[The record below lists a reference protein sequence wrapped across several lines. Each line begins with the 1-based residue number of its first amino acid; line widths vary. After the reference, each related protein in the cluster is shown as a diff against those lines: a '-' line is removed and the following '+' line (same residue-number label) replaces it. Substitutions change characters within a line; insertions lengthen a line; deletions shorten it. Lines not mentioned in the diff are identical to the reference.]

1 MGKLRKIG
9 KKIGRGIKKL
19 GKAVGKGFKKVF
31 GAFGD
36 MGPLGSIALW
46 FLMPQVA
53 STWNGWMDTLMT
65 KGAATN
71 ASTAMKFAGSMAEK
85 AVAVTDTVG
94 GLYNSVT
101 DAIGGTID
109 SITEPL
115 LGEGQGLASRFESFA
130 NSTRKSMGLEPDAS
144 FVAEQ
149 EKIVQEGLSQ
159 TTPLT
164 KQQGVEMG
172 KAIEF
177 QNKKPFWQNDAGQFS
192 WKEAAGE
199 SLITTGIGVGGQVLL
214 QNYLPEP
221 ELGGAGYVAGA
232 PLEEAPAVRGQIER
246 FNLADSSVNNLAD
259 IYRMPLVGPGT
270 NEMQFLYPKIG

>member
-94 GLYNSVT
+94 GLYNNVT

-109 SITEPL
+109 TITEPL

-144 FVAEQ
+144 FAAEQ
-149 EKIVQEGLSQ
+149 EKIIQEGQ
-159 TTPLT
+159 
-164 KQQGVEMG
+164 KGIKMD

-177 QNKKPFWQNDAGQFS
+177 QDKKPFWQNDAGKFS

-199 SLITTGIGVGGQVLL
+199 AAITTGIGIGGQMIL
-214 QNYLPEP
+214 QNYIPEP
-221 ELGGAGYVAGA
+221 DLGGAGYLAGA
-232 PLEEAPAVRGQIER
+232 PLEEAPAVRAQIDR
-246 FNLADSSVNNLAD
+246 FKLADSNVNSLAD

-270 NEMQFLYPKIG
+270 NEMQFLYPKMG